1 MSFKVAVMTTPDHQE
16 PADTTEVSAPVKEKW
31 SKPEIIDY
39 KPVTITQGISYRI
52 GDGISNLTR

>member
-1 MSFKVAVMTTPDHQE
+1 MTTPDHQE